1 MMGECISLWIVQH
14 VNKKGHI
21 LLIPFSS
28 LPSYLNGTYCSSYN
42 HLVRTQGLS
51 IWGVPGGRPS
61 RTKLDGAIKDQM
73 KLGKEGLPS
82 HLQDELFPPTDILL
96 KQRMTE
102 MWKRPED
109 EKKEWLK
116 AVVAARNDG
125 TEYSDYGIPSTIDSM
140 DNTVE
145 REDDDNRSGEE
156 DSDMFANAGS
166 GDDIEDNSSTNSGEV
181 STQSTADDNTHAI
194 FLISFGEE
202 AAASTLTVSH
212 MLY

>member
-1 MMGECISLWIVQH
+1 MILLCIVH
-14 VNKKGHI
+14 VNIEAHI
-21 LLIPFSS
+21 LCSYHYHLN
-28 LPSYLNGTYCSSYN
+28 PSYLNGTYCSSYN

-82 HLQDELFPPTDILL
+82 HLQDELFPPTDLLL

-102 MWKRPED
+102 MWKRPEN

-116 AVVAARNDG
+116 AVLAARNDG

-140 DNTVE
+140 DNIVE
-145 REDDDNRSGEE
+145 REEINDNNRSAMIAKVE
-156 DSDMFANAGS
+156 SDN
-166 GDDIEDNSSTNSGEV
+166 DIEEISSTNSGEA
-181 STQSTADDNTHAI
+181 SAQSNTADNTHAI

-202 AAASTLTVSH
+202 AAASTLTVSN

>member
-1 MMGECISLWIVQH
+1 
-14 VNKKGHI
+14 
-21 LLIPFSS
+21 
-28 LPSYLNGTYCSSYN
+28 
-42 HLVRTQGLS
+42 
-51 IWGVPGGRPS
+51 
-61 RTKLDGAIKDQM
+61 M

-82 HLQDELFPPTDILL
+82 HLQDELFPPTDLLL

-102 MWKRPED
+102 MWKRPEN

-116 AVVAARNDG
+116 TVLAARNDG
-125 TEYSDYGIPSTIDSM
+125 TEYSDYGIPSTTDSM

-145 REDDDNRSGEE
+145 REEITDDNRGGEE
-156 DSDMFANAGS
+156 EEESAMIANVESDN
-166 GDDIEDNSSTNSGEV
+166 DIVENSSTDSGEV

-202 AAASTLTVSH
+202 AAASTLTVSN

>member
-1 MMGECISLWIVQH
+1 VYLVPVIKELTSYANTKSHLY
-14 VNKKGHI
+14 
-21 LLIPFSS
+21 
-28 LPSYLNGTYCSSYN
+28 PSYLNGTYCSSYN

-82 HLQDELFPPTDILL
+82 HLQDELFPPTDLLL

-102 MWKRPED
+102 MWKRPEN

-116 AVVAARNDG
+116 AVVAARKDG
-125 TEYSDYGIPSTIDSM
+125 TEYSDYGIPSTTDST
-140 DNTVE
+140 DNAVE
-145 REDDDNRSGEE
+145 REEITDDNRSGEE
-156 DSDMFANAGS
+156 DPDITANAGS
-166 GDDIEDNSSTNSGEV
+166 GDDKEENSSTNSGDV
-181 STQSTADDNTHAI
+181 STQSSANDNTHAI

-202 AAASTLTVSH
+202 AAASTLTVSY

>member
-1 MMGECISLWIVQH
+1 M
-14 VNKKGHI
+14 
-21 LLIPFSS
+21 
-28 LPSYLNGTYCSSYN
+28 
-42 HLVRTQGLS
+42 VRTQGLS

-82 HLQDELFPPTDILL
+82 HLQDELFPPTDLLL

-102 MWKRPED
+102 MWKRPEN

-125 TEYSDYGIPSTIDSM
+125 TEYSDYGIPSTADSM
-140 DNTVE
+140 DNAVE
-145 REDDDNRSGEE
+145 REEITDDNREE
-156 DSDMFANAGS
+156 VEESAMIANVESDN
-166 GDDIEDNSSTNSGEV
+166 DIEENSSTNSGEE
-181 STQSTADDNTHAI
+181 STQSSANDNTHAI

-202 AAASTLTVSH
+202 AAASTLTVSN
-212 MLY
+212 MFY

>member
-1 MMGECISLWIVQH
+1 V
-14 VNKKGHI
+14 KRA
-21 LLIPFSS
+21 SS
-28 LPSYLNGTYCSSYN
+28 
-42 HLVRTQGLS
+42 S

-82 HLQDELFPPTDILL
+82 HLQDELFPPTDLLL

-102 MWKRPED
+102 MWKRPEN

-125 TEYSDYGIPSTIDSM
+125 TEYSDYGIPSTTDST
-140 DNTVE
+140 DNAVE
-145 REDDDNRSGEE
+145 REEITDDNRSGEE
-156 DSDMFANAGS
+156 DPDITANAGS
-166 GDDIEDNSSTNSGEV
+166 GDDKEENSSTNSGDV
-181 STQSTADDNTHAI
+181 SIQSTTADNTHAI

-202 AAASTLTVSH
+202 AAASTLTVSN